1 MAVPFGATLY
11 ESNKTE
17 TDYNYDLI
25 GKNSEAFTVGDPIT
39 NATAGQARV
48 AGTTD
53 AIVGIC
59 AKTVTMTA
67 SNAGTTG
74 ARVMVPYIPV
84 DEKTQFLMQT
94 NSDLTGNATDG
105 YTYYKLTA
113 NTTNTVQVD
122 TTNSA
127 QTTTSRVVMIRKVD
141 PFNDGTS
148 GTNGVGLRTA
158 VVTFVKI
165 PDLVAGV

>member
-11 ESNKTE
+11 ESNKNE

-25 GKNSEAFTVGDPIT
+25 GKNSEVFTVGDPIT
-39 NATAGQARV
+39 NISGQAAV
-48 AGTTD
+48 AGTTN

-59 AKTVTMTA
+59 AKTVTMSAT
-67 SNAGTTG
+67 NAGATG
-74 ARVMVPYIPV
+74 ARVVIPYIPV

-94 NSDLTGNATDG
+94 NSDLTGNATDDF
-105 YTYYKLTA
+105 TYYKLTA

-127 QTTTSRVVMIRKVD
+127 QTTTSRVVMIKKVD

-148 GTNGVGLRTA
+148 GTNGVGLRVA
-158 VVTFVKI
+158 IVTFVKR
-165 PDLVAGV
+165 PDEIAGV